1 MMKKTVKLDFPIKIN
16 GKDVAEMTYDAS
28 KISVEQFLQ
37 ASMKSAD
44 MSKSQS
50 FNFKLK
56 ENDYALH
63 MYLGFMAVIAVNPDI
78 SLEDMERVSGA
89 DVLKFADIGM
99 LFTYR
104 KLGGASEDSSS
115 DEQSETIPAT
125 STQAE
130 QTSEE

>member
-1 MMKKTVKLDFPIKIN
+1 MKKTVMLDFPIMIN
-16 GKDVAEMTYDAS
+16 GEQVKEMSYDAA
-28 KISVEQFLQ
+28 KITTEQFLQ

-44 MSKSQS
+44 LAKSQS

-63 MYLGFMAVIAVNPDI
+63 MYLGFMAVIAENPHI
-78 SLEDMERVSGA
+78 SLEDLERIQGA
-89 DVLKFADIGM
+89 DILKFSDIGM

-104 KLGGASEDSSS
+104 KLGGISEENSS
-115 DEQSETIPAT
+115 DEQLETTAAT
-125 STQAE
+125 STPAQ